1 LLLTFDLFCHT
12 ELHDF
17 EIQIYDMYRGVIL
30 TEILGLCL
38 VGLSLRVYFT
48 NVAFM
53 LLIILFI
60 YLFILFR
67 MLLMILPSDITL
79 LFLTLNDDNNN
90 NQAFYSQA
98 SWGRLEM
105 KPHEPKKQGQNKSEK
120 EGA

>member
-1 LLLTFDLFCHT
+1 
-12 ELHDF
+12 
-17 EIQIYDMYRGVIL
+17 MYRCVIL